1 MVEIEKSLNVWRDY
15 EKMIQK
21 NGRRKR
27 LAPRALS
34 RIGFWGGIFLFVL
47 ISICLTGRWIFA
59 HLGQS
64 SPPKGAT
71 HVQSS
76 LAIARAELPGLLLG
90 GVDRIF
96 PVEQKYTVQY
106 NGSTLHVET
115 SIDPDLQ
122 QYVRE
127 LIDRS
132 SAYKTAVVVIRPDNG
147 QVLALAN
154 HADLQRPTHENL
166 CLRAEFPAASL
177 FKIVAAAAAIEARGF
192 TPETIL
198 AFRGQKYTLYKSQ
211 LRPDNKVKGPTK
223 MSLKEAFG
231 DSVNPFFGRVGIY
244 HLGRDVIAEYADK
257 FLFNQSIPFDL
268 PVSMSSIEIPTDDFG
283 LAEIASGYNRRTVI
297 SPLHA
302 ALLTAAVANKGV
314 LMSPWLVANI
324 KDEKGNTVYEA
335 SPSRLA
341 SPISEST
348 AQKMKILME
357 DTVSDGTCKRAFK
370 PLHRRDVLRDLI
382 LGAKTGTINDQLGE
396 HRVEW
401 LSAFALPVNGDPGLA
416 VAILTVHGE
425 KLGSRPKE
433 IAKRIFSHQFNRQG

>member
-1 MVEIEKSLNVWRDY
+1 MLH
-15 EKMIQK
+15 
-21 NGRRKR
+21 R
-27 LAPRALS
+27 L
-34 RIGFWGGIFLFVL
+34 GFWGGICLFVL
-47 ISICLTGRWIFA
+47 ISICLTGRWLFA

-64 SPPKGAT
+64 SPPKGST
-71 HVQSS
+71 DVQSS
-76 LAIARAELPGLLLG
+76 LTLTRGELPAVLLG
-90 GVDRIF
+90 GPDHIF
-96 PVEQKYTVQY
+96 PLEQNYTVQY
-106 NGSTLHVET
+106 NGSMLHVET
-115 SIDPDLQ
+115 SIDSDLQ
-122 QYVRE
+122 QYVKE
-127 LIDRS
+127 LVNRS
-132 SAYKTAVVVIRPDNG
+132 SAYKTAVVVLRPDNG
-147 QVLALAN
+147 QILALAN
-154 HADLQRPTHENL
+154 HANVQRPTNENL

-177 FKIVAAAAAIEARGF
+177 FKIVAAAAVIEARGF
-192 TPETIL
+192 TPETTL

-211 LRPDNKVKGPTK
+211 LRPDRKVRRPTK

-231 DSVNPFFGRVGIY
+231 ESVNSFFGKVGIY
-244 HLGRDVIAEYADK
+244 HLGRDVLAEYADR

-268 PVSMSSIEIPTDDFG
+268 PVSMSSIEIPSDDFG
-283 LAEIASGYNRRTVI
+283 LAEIASGYNKTTVI

-324 KDEKGNTVYEA
+324 KDERGNTLYEA

-341 SPISEST
+341 TPISEST

-357 DTVSDGTCKRAFK
+357 ETVSDGTCKRAFK
-370 PLHRRDVLRDLI
+370 PLRRRDALRGLI

-396 HRVEW
+396 HKCEW

-433 IAKRIFSHQFNRQG
+433 IAKRIFSHQFSRQG